1 VHFRCSAS
9 SWVAMS
15 MVTFT
20 VLAPVS
26 STTWITLDRRLDAR
40 LTPGQ
45 CRELAALLDL
55 AIAGSDI
62 GVPGQPSR

>member
-1 VHFRCSAS
+1 
-9 SWVAMS
+9 MS
-15 MVTFT
+15 MVTST
-20 VLAPVS
+20 VLAPGS
-26 STTWITLDRRLDAR
+26 STTWITPDRRLGAR